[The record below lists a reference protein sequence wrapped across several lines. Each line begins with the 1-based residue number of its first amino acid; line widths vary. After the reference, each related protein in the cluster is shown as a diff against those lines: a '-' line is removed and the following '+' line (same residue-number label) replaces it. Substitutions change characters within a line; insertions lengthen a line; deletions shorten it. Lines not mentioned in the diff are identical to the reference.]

1 MSFAVRAD
9 SPFQDIKGMVE
20 YARKNPGLKIASPG
34 KQTLPYMVS
43 QAIAKKE
50 NVKFTDVPF
59 SGDATT
65 APALL
70 GGHVPVAAIDYSVLK
85 PLVDAKKVKVL
96 ASCTRA
102 RLDFAP
108 DTPSV
113 VDLGYPLAYYSLLG
127 LFGQK
132 NLPEDIVKK
141 IDETVAKVH
150 QEKEY
155 RERLKNACIQAELR
169 EPRQLPENPRR
180 LQEYHDRV
188 LQGRRAG
195 EVAAVTGA
203 CRRRRYRHIEGLFW
217 IGIGLLICYLSWRAH
232 LGSFQEPGPGF
243 VPFVVGLF
251 ISTVSLIMLLSRILR
266 EPRFKMTS
274 IPERSS
280 RTSRRLRTRRH
291 RCAPRVLCDLRR
303 QAGIHR
309 HDLPA
314 HVGSPVRLGEEEL
327 GRESPVFPGHRH
339 RQLSPL

>member
-1 MSFAVRAD
+1 MKATRGWAIFSLSFFFVFALLSGAFTLASAASYPERAITIIVPYPAGGITDLAARALADGMEKHLKQPVVVVNKTGGRATVGGYALSTDKADGYTLGYLPIATCLPEVFTYFFEAPYSSADLKPIASTACASLSFAVRAD

-85 PLVDAKKVKVL
+85 PLVDAKKIKVL
-96 ASCTRA
+96 ASCTRT

-113 VDLGYPLAYYSLLG
+113 VELGYPLAYYSLLG

-132 NLPEDIVKK
+132 SLPDDIVKK

-150 QEKEY
+150 QDKEY
-155 RERLKNACIQAELR
+155 RQRLKNACIQGEY
-169 EPRQLPENPRR
+169 ENHVSYPKI
-180 LQEYHDRV
+180 L
-188 LQGRRAG
+188 AG
-195 EVAAVTGA
+195 FKVSMTAFFKE
-203 CRRRRYRHIEGLFW
+203 EGL
-217 IGIGLLICYLSWRAH
+217 
-232 LGSFQEPGPGF
+232 
-243 VPFVVGLF
+243 V
-251 ISTVSLIMLLSRILR
+251 
-266 EPRFKMTS
+266 K
-274 IPERSS
+274 
-280 RTSRRLRTRRH
+280 
-291 RCAPRVLCDLRR
+291 
-303 QAGIHR
+303 
-309 HDLPA
+309 
-314 HVGSPVRLGEEEL
+314 
-327 GRESPVFPGHRH
+327 
-339 RQLSPL
+339 